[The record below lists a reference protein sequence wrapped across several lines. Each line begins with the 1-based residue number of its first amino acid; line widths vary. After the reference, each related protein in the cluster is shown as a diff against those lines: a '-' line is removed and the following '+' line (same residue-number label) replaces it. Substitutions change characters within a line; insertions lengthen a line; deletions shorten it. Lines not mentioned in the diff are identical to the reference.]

1 MSDKRQQM
9 QGFLSRAN
17 AVMNRAE
24 QIAPRVPSKGQP
36 TLSESLRLEGVGG
49 GGVDYGYDDYQQP
62 QQYQQQQQQ
71 QQYQQQQYQPQGGGG
86 FSPAAKNLPS
96 GIMESI
102 QQNPI
107 QEYQGQMGGLSV
119 LDGIMPQQPPR
130 QQYQQPRQQIN
141 EDYYG
146 EKPMPSTEDLFRSRT
161 RNTQQHQAPEYQ
173 TPAPVYQPQTSG
185 GIDYG
190 VISSLIKTAIA
201 EEMVKLRKTLL
212 TEGKNGGG
220 DVIIKADNGIK
231 FITNNGNV
239 YEGKLKLV
247 GNLKS

>member
-24 QIAPRVPSKGQP
+24 QISPIMPNKSQP
-36 TLSESLRLEGVGG
+36 TLSESLRLEGISGG
-49 GGVDYGYDDYQQP
+49 GMGYGYDDNQ
-62 QQYQQQQQQ
+62 
-71 QQYQQQQYQPQGGGG
+71 QQQQYQPQGVGG
-86 FSPAAKNLPS
+86 FSPASKNLPS
-96 GIMESI
+96 SIMESI
-102 QQNPI
+102 LQNPI

-119 LDGIMPQQPPR
+119 LDSIIPQQPHS
-130 QQYQQPRQQIN
+130 QQYQQPRQQYQQHRQQIN
-141 EDYYG
+141 EDYYD
-146 EKPMPSTEDLFRSRT
+146 EKPMPNTEDLFRR
-161 RNTQQHQAPEYQ
+161 RAINTQQYQA
-173 TPAPVYQPQTSG
+173 PAPVYQPQTNN

-247 GNLKS
+247 GNLKN

>member
-17 AVMNRAE
+17 AVMNRVE
-24 QIAPRVPSKGQP
+24 QIAPIVPSKGQP

-49 GGVDYGYDDYQQP
+49 MDYGYDDNQQP
-62 QQYQQQQQQ
+62 QQYQ
-71 QQYQQQQYQPQGGGG
+71 PQGVGG

-96 GIMESI
+96 SIMESI

-119 LDGIMPQQPPR
+119 LDGIIPQQPPR
-130 QQYQQPRQQIN
+130 QQYQPPRQQYQPPRQQIN

-146 EKPMPSTEDLFRSRT
+146 EKPMPNTEDLFRSRT
-161 RNTQQHQAPEYQ
+161 INTQQYRAPEYQ
-173 TPAPVYQPQTSG
+173 APAPVYQPQTSG

-212 TEGKNGGG
+212 TEGKNGSG

-247 GNLKS
+247 GNLKN